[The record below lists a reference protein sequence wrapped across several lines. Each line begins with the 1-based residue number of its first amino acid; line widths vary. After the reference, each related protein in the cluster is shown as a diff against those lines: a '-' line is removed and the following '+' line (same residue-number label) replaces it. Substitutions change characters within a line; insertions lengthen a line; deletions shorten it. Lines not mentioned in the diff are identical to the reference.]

1 MQICQAPSNR
11 KKKILQ
17 GGEIPL
23 HHNQGNH
30 MRILTLDNRSFDL
43 NELPEEVDED
53 TRFSVLDNS
62 NPNEP
67 DFFFMPLIFLESFNS
82 PAILLK
88 IGGYEVQMPLDWC
101 MIVGDK
107 ECGLD
112 PEVLPLTSI
121 NERGFDAFIFNPVKG
136 FKAEFMSIEIVN
148 IFQDVKWYFPK
159 MKNGQLLTVPLHDGP
174 NPPCA
179 YFVKEVSRQSE
190 VLQLDKV
197 L

>member
-1 MQICQAPSNR
+1 
-11 KKKILQ
+11 
-17 GGEIPL
+17 
-23 HHNQGNH
+23 
-30 MRILTLDNRSFDL
+30 MRILTLNNTAFDL
-43 NELPEEVDED
+43 NELPDEVDED

-62 NPNEP
+62 NPNDP

-82 PAILLK
+82 PAILLN

-101 MIVGDK
+101 MVVGDK

-121 NERGFDAFIFNPVKG
+121 NERGFDAFVFNPIKG
-136 FKAEFMSIEIVN
+136 FKAEFMPIEIVN
-148 IFQDVKWYFPK
+148 IFQDVRWYFPK
-159 MKNGQLLTVPLHDGP
+159 MKNGQLLTVPLHDGS

-190 VLQLDKV
+190 ILQMHKV
-197 L
+197 V